1 MKRKAVAPP
10 SIFDSKPY
18 GFSQGV
24 VVEGGK
30 KMLFI
35 SGQLAANKDG
45 KFVGGSFEQQCRM
58 ALAGLGAVLAE
69 ARTTKKNVVKITAYV
84 TDMKG
89 SLEEFVVQTKK
100 YFKGGYPASTL
111 VEVKALAFPGQ
122 VVEIEAIAVV

>member
-1 MKRKAVAPP
+1 
-10 SIFDSKPY
+10 
-18 GFSQGV
+18 
-24 VVEGGK
+24 
-30 KMLFI
+30 MLFI

-45 KFVGGSFEQQCRM
+45 KFVGGSFEEQCKM
-58 ALAGLGAVLAE
+58 ALDGLGAVLAE
-69 ARTTKKNVVKITAYV
+69 AGATKKNVVKVTGYV

-89 SLEEFVVQTKK
+89 NIEEFIAQTKK